1 MSEPVDESI
10 EDILK
15 ATEQERQSPLYEDA
29 ITIAEKIYQLWWNWA
44 NFELFIIAPT
54 FDVIDPPLVIKP
66 EPLINSEELEFVY
79 PIYDY
84 GFKLSTSKAEEMF
97 IAGKSMCKLNYTIE
111 KMIFIL
117 IERLKAEGISA
128 ETEVQISFVGHEV
141 AKRKAFES
149 VINLNYNVLVTNFDP
164 GPWGERYL
172 QNVKVIGDKGYGYPS
187 EAPRDNY
194 RQSHGSGSNFKR

>member
-15 ATEQERQSPLYEDA
+15 ATEQERQSPLFEDA
-29 ITIAEKIYQLWWNWA
+29 ITIADKIYQLWWNWA

-117 IERLKAEGISA
+117 IERLKAGGIAA
-128 ETEVQISFVGHEV
+128 ETEVQISFIGHEL

-149 VINLNYNVLVTNFDP
+149 VINLSYNVLVTNFDP

-187 EAPRDNY
+187 ETPRDNY